1 MNSMTQQT
9 PMDLTSN
16 AGSNADLMSVSGR
29 GGLFSSASSVASG
42 VAYPTTSTHKL
53 NLAALGL
60 AEGSEQRELERKH
73 SQNVRAAQQQAK
85 QQAQLNFARQQ
96 SVTSK

>member
-1 MNSMTQQT
+1 MNAGNGMT
-9 PMDLTSN
+9 PMDLASN
-16 AGSNADLMSVSGR
+16 AGSNVDMMSVSGR
-29 GGLFSSASSVASG
+29 GGIFSSASSVASG
-42 VAYPTTSTHKL
+42 VAYPTNSTHKL

-60 AEGSEQRELERKH
+60 AEGSEQRELERQH